1 MKRLIATIGTAL
13 AGTTA
18 GYVLHQTM
26 ALRKM
31 PTADH
36 EPQALII
43 GAPLATAGLAAVV
56 GLVFGKRSRLVALV
70 AGFLAAATL
79 GDKIDDMIPGWPGSK
94 QQVLDRFGKAGSA
107 TELAGV
113 APVKPSAVHL
123 VDNGAD
129 GAAADTSSVADE
141 ARAVADGAAP
151 VTGDTA
157 ATGAEATTTDATSDE
172 G

>member
-26 ALRKM
+26 AMKRA
-31 PTADH
+31 PSTEQ

-43 GAPLATAGLAAVV
+43 GAPLATAGLAAIV
-56 GLVFGKRSRLVALV
+56 GLIFGKRSRLMAFV

-94 QQVLDRFGKAGSA
+94 QQVLDRFAKPGPPAEA
-107 TELAGV
+107 AGV
-113 APVKPSAVHL
+113 APVEATPAGSV
-123 VDNGAD
+123 AD
-129 GAAADTSSVADE
+129 RAADAAAGSEDEAAADDE
-141 ARAVADGAAP
+141 AAL
-151 VTGDTA
+151 
-157 ATGAEATTTDATSDE
+157 DE

>member
-26 ALRKM
+26 AMKRA
-31 PTADH
+31 PATEQ

-43 GAPLATAGLAAVV
+43 GAPLATAGLAAIA
-56 GLVFGKRSRLVALV
+56 GLVFGKRSRLVAFV

-94 QQVLDRFGKAGSA
+94 QQVLDRFGKTGPPGEA
-107 TELAGV
+107 AGV
-113 APVKPSAVHL
+113 TPVKGTPV
-123 VDNGAD
+123 G
-129 GAAADTSSVADE
+129 SVADS
-141 ARAVADGAAP
+141 APGATATSDDAAAVD
-151 VTGDTA
+151 D
-157 ATGAEATTTDATSDE
+157 EATSDE

>member
-26 ALRKM
+26 AMKRA
-31 PTADH
+31 PSTEQ

-56 GLVFGKRSRLVALV
+56 GLVFGRRSRLMAFV
-70 AGFLAAATL
+70 AGFLTAATL

-94 QQVLDRFGKAGSA
+94 QQVLNRFAKTGPPAEA
-107 TELAGV
+107 AGV
-113 APVKPSAVHL
+113 APMKVTPASSAA
-123 VDNGAD
+123 NNPAD
-129 GAAADTSSVADE
+129 AA
-141 ARAVADGAAP
+141 AVADDAAG
-151 VTGDTA
+151 VGDEA
-157 ATGAEATTTDATSDE
+157 ASGED
-172 G
+172 